1 MKKFLLKC
9 TLFATGIGIL
19 FIILLIYKVS
29 TENPFSVLFHLK
41 DRRLVQLKDK
51 PKMIIIGG
59 SNARYGFD
67 SRFLET
73 KLGRPVINAAIT
85 YHQGL
90 AYYLEWIKK
99 YIKEGDYV
107 LLSPE
112 YTLSS
117 SREGLFG
124 THKLIDV
131 AYRNK
136 EFSRFLLSDSRILFN
151 QLIQSH
157 WILNQ
162 SLESLMAEKLDKQ
175 ELLASHNTNGDAI
188 NCIGKS
194 ENFVPTTITIEKPDQ
209 KYYDLL
215 NEFAAYCR
223 SKGVKVFV
231 SFPPAR
237 QESVTIEMASKEMV
251 AQTKYKT
258 SNLTVVNTPESA
270 LYPDK
275 YFFDSSYHLNQDG
288 KQLHTEQVYYYL
300 QQELTKQETQS
311 LID

>member
-9 TLFATGIGIL
+9 TLFATGIGTL

-41 DRRLVQLKDK
+41 NRQLVQLSNE

-67 SRFLET
+67 SRFLEK

-90 AYYLEWIKK
+90 AYYLEWSKK
-99 YIKEGDYV
+99 HLKAGDYV

-131 AYRNK
+131 AYQNKDFRN
-136 EFSRFLLSDSRILFN
+136 FLLSDSRILFN
-151 QLIQSH
+151 QLIQTHS
-157 WILNQ
+157 IVNQ
-162 SLESLMAEKLDKQ
+162 SMESLLTNDPEKK
-175 ELLASHNTNGDAI
+175 ELLASHNLHGDAI

-194 ENFVPTTITIEKPDQ
+194 KNFVPTKITIQKPDQ
-209 KYYDLL
+209 QYFELL
-215 NEFAAYCR
+215 NEYAAFCR
-223 SKGVKVFV
+223 SKGVKVFI

-237 QESVTIEMASKEMV
+237 KKSVTMEIAPSAVV
-251 AQTKYKT
+251 AQTKQKV
-258 SNLTVVNTPESA
+258 SDFTVLNTPESA
-270 LYPDK
+270 LYPDR

-288 KQLHTEQVYYYL
+288 KQLHTQQVYTNL
-300 QQELTKQETQS
+300 QQILSKQNDPL